1 MERVGQVSK
10 NASALIMSKLVT
22 SSLFFLLAIF
32 INKQL
37 GPKYAGVY
45 AYGYTLYTMF
55 QVLPDFGIGNI
66 SVRDISQ
73 NHQRVRKY
81 FPNVVNLRLRLA
93 GLAFVLITITNIAGT
108 LIQRSDPLSGPRFWV
123 VLAISF
129 CLLVEQPFSN
139 SLAEN
144 FIGLEKL
151 TTVAYVYLIMGILRV
166 TVSFFV
172 VSQISAHPSTSE
184 AVRVLVLLMVTY
196 IGTMIY
202 SIIHFFIVYR
212 RTLATLEA
220 PPAGKFEKALA
231 EAIGVRPP
239 GQGGFGRAIV
249 ADYSLKSMSGVPKR
263 GIFTLDDL
271 KEPDEIPLEW
281 MPHLSR
287 RMGPLKRGNTP
298 RSTPGTDHN
307 SGDAKKSRR
316 TTVFDK
322 NSAACAS
329 SVGHAGNMKRKP
341 TPDEKK
347 ECSGLIPPDVPGGPV
362 SAGSESDAN
371 NLSRTQQPAKKTE
384 AVYTGRRGFIE
395 KKEASMPDR
404 YLKKGESKKAT
415 SPELM
420 SNKELRRYL
429 LVNAWP
435 LAVVSLGVAIYAS
448 LDVPILAWI
457 KGNTSVGL
465 YNAGSMFAKAFAF
478 LTLAVNMAVL
488 PAVSVVGGKYPE
500 RLGKIWEKLL
510 LYAFVVTM
518 PLAVIIPV
526 IARPVLLVQ
535 KHQFSQAWI
544 VVWLTMAAMC
554 FTVMTAISFPF
565 FVVINKQKRITTV
578 VMISIVLKAALNLI
592 LIPLFDFRG
601 AAITALTS
609 EAAAF
614 SLIYFLLSRELR
626 YRSAF
631 PRLVP
636 LPVISWG
643 ILYITWFGLYRF
655 VFSAKHFYQKLSGS
669 AVSAISISA
678 AVFLVYVITVILT
691 RTISK
696 PGLNELNQ
704 LLKVE
709 G

>member
-10 NASALIMSKLVT
+10 NASALILSKLVT

-66 SVRDISQ
+66 SVRDVSQ
-73 NHQRVRKY
+73 DHRRVRKY
-81 FPNVVNLRLRLA
+81 FPNVVSLRLRLA
-93 GLAFVLITITNIAGT
+93 VLAFVLITITNFIGM

-166 TVSFFV
+166 AVSFFV
-172 VSQISAHPSTSE
+172 VSQVGANPTKDA
-184 AVRVLVLLMVTY
+184 AVRALVLLMLTY

-202 SIIHFFIVYR
+202 SIIHFYIIYR
-212 RTLATLEA
+212 RTLSTLEA
-220 PPAGKFEKALA
+220 PPARELDKALA
-231 EAIGVRPP
+231 EAIVVRAP
-239 GQGGFGRAIV
+239 GHGSYGRAIV
-249 ADYSLKSMSGVPKR
+249 ADYSLKDMTGDYQKGVFVP
-263 GIFTLDDL
+263 DDL

-281 MPHLSR
+281 KSHLSR
-287 RMGPLKRGNTP
+287 KMGPLKNMP
-298 RSTPGTDHN
+298 RPQALMTF
-307 SGDAKKSRR
+307 KERR
-316 TTVFDK
+316 ANGEERHELVRREKEEEATGRLRSQETREGKAPIGRYGKLELKIGDK
-322 NSAACAS
+322 NITDEASLEAAEAS
-329 SVGHAGNMKRKP
+329 PP
-341 TPDEKK
+341 TETK
-347 ECSGLIPPDVPGGPV
+347 
-362 SAGSESDAN
+362 N
-371 NLSRTQQPAKKTE
+371 QQPP
-384 AVYTGRRGFIE
+384 R
-395 KKEASMPDR
+395 ASGAQTKGVGSSLSTKDTVATAL
-404 YLKKGESKKAT
+404 YLKKGESRKAA

-420 SNKELRRYL
+420 TGPQLRRYL

-457 KGNTSVGL
+457 KGNASVGL

-500 RLGKIWEKLL
+500 RLGRVWEKLL
-510 LYAFVVTM
+510 RYSFVLTI
-518 PLAVIIPV
+518 PLAVIIP
-526 IARPVLLVQ
+526 ILARPILLVQ
-535 KHQFSQAWI
+535 KHQFSEAWV

-554 FTVMTAISFPF
+554 FTIMTAISFPF
-565 FVVINKQKRITTV
+565 FVVINRQKRIT
-578 VMISIVLKAALNLI
+578 SIVLVSLILKAVLNLI

-601 AAITALTS
+601 AAITALLS
-609 EAAAF
+609 EASVF
-614 SLIYFLLSRELR
+614 LLIYFLLSGELK
-626 YRSAF
+626 YRPELLKILPA
-631 PRLVP
+631 
-636 LPVISWG
+636 PVISWG
-643 ILYITWFGLYRF
+643 TLYLTWFGLTRF
-655 VFSAKHFYQKLSGS
+655 VFTGKQFVDKLSGS
-669 AVSAISISA
+669 AIGALSTSA
-678 AVFLVYVITVILT
+678 AVLLTYAVAVTVT
-691 RTISK
+691 RTLSK
-696 PGLNELNQ
+696 SGINELNQ